1 MGDFSKEFCGGTHV
15 GHTGDIRSFKIISE
29 GGVAAGVRRIEALT
43 AGQVTAYYKDE
54 ETSLLEA
61 SRIAKA
67 EPHKLADRIQAA
79 AKYMEKHPEVICV
92 VTGGKADENN
102 ISEAQCMYNGLTEL
116 GIAPSRIL
124 KEDKA
129 ISTVENFQYS
139 VALLEKELGRCP
151 TNIGVLSSEFHLL
164 RSGILAKSH
173 DLNPVLVAANTSDMN
188 TFFRYFLREIPM
200 VWYDGLKTVLK

>member
-1 MGDFSKEFCGGTHV
+1 MKRAIKLIFQFTAALVILALLAALITGGC
-15 GHTGDIRSFKIISE
+15 ILFRSLGTRGNFTYLIVLGTTVE
-29 GGVAAGVRRIEALT
+29 GT
-43 AGQVTAYYKDE
+43 
-54 ETSLLEA
+54 
-61 SRIAKA
+61 
-67 EPHKLADRIQAA
+67 EPSPMLADRIQAA
-79 AKYMEKHPEVICV
+79 AKYMEKHPDVICV

-116 GIAPSRIL
+116 GIAPNRIL

-129 ISTVENFQYS
+129 TSTVENFQYS
-139 VALLEKELGRCP
+139 VALLEKELGNCP

-173 DLNPVLVAANTSDMN
+173 DLKPVLIAANTSDMN

-200 VWYDGLKTVLK
+200 VWYDGLKTALK

>member
-1 MGDFSKEFCGGTHV
+1 MKRAIKLIFQ
-15 GHTGDIRSFKIISE
+15 
-29 GGVAAGVRRIEALT
+29 LT
-43 AGQVTAYYKDE
+43 AALVILAILAALVTGGCILFR
-54 ETSLLEA
+54 SLGTRGNFTYLIVLGTTVEGT
-61 SRIAKA
+61 
-67 EPHKLADRIQAA
+67 EPSPMLADRIQAA
-79 AKYMEKHPEVICV
+79 AKYMEKHPDVICV